1 MTDSIDPAAMTQP
14 VIAPEQ
20 TVRDEWT
27 DYNGHLNMAFYHVL
41 FDQALDSVLDGVGM
55 GVERARRDGLSVF
68 TAEAHIH
75 YLQELNAGDRVQVS
89 LQVLGA
95 DAKRLHY
102 VQTMRRVGTRAEE
115 GSGAEDG
122 FVAAITENLIL
133 HADLSTRRVA
143 PWAEDV
149 AQRLTELARAHRS
162 LPVPPQVGRVMGLRR
177 PG

>member
-1 MTDSIDPAAMTQP
+1 MTDFIQP
-14 VIAPEQ
+14 SEPLVAPEQ

-27 DYNGHLNMAFYHVL
+27 DYNGHLNMAYYHVL
-41 FDQALDSVLDGVGM
+41 FDQALDSVLDRIGM
-55 GVERARRDGLSVF
+55 GAERARRDGLSVF
-68 TAEAHIH
+68 TAEAHVH

-102 VQTMRRVGTRAEE
+102 VQTMRRVGA
-115 GSGAEDG
+115 GGDKAEDG

-143 PWAEDV
+143 PWAPDV
-149 AQRLTELARAHRS
+149 AQRWTDLARAHQS
-162 LPVPPQVGRVMGLRR
+162 MPVPPQVGRVMGLRR
-177 PG
+177 PAQA